1 MQAFLRMI
9 FDMEGALVMGSGQ
22 MIVHHHC
29 SHDEEGKMELGYRTR
44 ERTMKDLLR
53 RTNIKNST
61 SLCDNLG
68 HNAITAI
75 SRLLDR
81 KDQEDQEEPQLMRY
95 L

>member
-1 MQAFLRMI
+1 MI
-9 FDMEGALVMGSGQ
+9 VDMEGALVMGSGQ

-29 SHDEEGKMELGYRTR
+29 SHDDEGKMEQGYRTR
-44 ERTMKDLLR
+44 ERPMKGLLR

-61 SLCDNLG
+61 SLDENLG
-68 HNAITAI
+68 HNPITAI

-81 KDQEDQEEPQLMRY
+81 KDQELQEEPQLMRY